1 MTEGIYQ
8 KLAKHLDDLPGG
20 FPPTDSG
27 LEMRILK
34 RLFAPEEAELAL
46 HLTLIAEEPKV
57 VARRVKISR
66 QEAEQR
72 LATIVKKGLF
82 TEFTPRR
89 ISQRI
94 WPLNISWEFGNS
106 MLMIWTRILANTWK
120 NIFRSF

>member
-27 LEMRILK
+27 VEMRILK
-34 RLFAPEEAELAL
+34 RLFTPKEAELAL

-66 QEAEQR
+66 
-72 LATIVKKGLF
+72 
-82 TEFTPRR
+82 
-89 ISQRI
+89 
-94 WPLNISWEFGNS
+94 
-106 MLMIWTRILANTWK
+106 
-120 NIFRSF
+120 